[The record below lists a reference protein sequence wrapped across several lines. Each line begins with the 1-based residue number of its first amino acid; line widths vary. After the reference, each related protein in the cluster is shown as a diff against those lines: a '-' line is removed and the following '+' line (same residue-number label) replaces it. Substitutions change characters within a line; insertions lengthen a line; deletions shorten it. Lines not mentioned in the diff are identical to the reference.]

1 MKRLQNSKL
10 LRILAVAMV
19 VAIVGGGW
27 VLYGLEKA
35 DQAGIEVTTARPVNA
50 QVLDQTKITTAAKKA
65 MPSVVAVAS
74 TKEAKV
80 NPLQQNPFFDD
91 PFFRRFFGD
100 MPEQQ
105 RKQPQHGL
113 GSGVIVRQE
122 GDEAYILTNA
132 HVIAQADDIKVTL
145 YDDREMKAEV
155 IGVDEGSDVGVLK
168 IKAKDLPVLPLA
180 DSDKAEVGNIVL
192 AIGSPFGLGNTVT
205 MGIISA
211 KGRADLTITDYAD
224 FIQTDAAINPGNSG
238 GALIDL
244 DGDLVGINTAILS
257 RTGGYQG
264 IGFAIPSNLAR
275 RVMDSLA
282 KHGEI
287 VRGWLGVGI
296 QDIDEALA
304 EQLDL
309 KDNKG
314 VGITSVEPGSPAA
327 DAGLKQYDVIR
338 KVNGKAVN
346 SSRAL
351 RSIIGTTEPGET
363 VTLEVLSD
371 GETKELRAVLGKQ
384 PTDLAERGPDGAT
397 EILGG
402 VYAGDIT
409 PELRDHLQLPK
420 DARGVVIVKTDD
432 ERMESSMPLQPGDI
446 IIAVNRQGVTSVE
459 QAEKAIKAS
468 KRDNVLL
475 LIKRGRYNAF
485 ATVKR

>member
-1 MKRLQNSKL
+1 MKRLQNNKL

-35 DQAGIEVTTARPVNA
+35 DQAGIEVTTARPVSA
-50 QVLDQTKITTAAKKA
+50 QVIDQTKITTAAKKA

-74 TKEAKV
+74 TKEVVV

-244 DGDLVGINTAILS
+244 DGDLVGIHRFRN
-257 RTGGYQG
+257 
-264 IGFAIPSNLAR
+264 
-275 RVMDSLA
+275 
-282 KHGEI
+282 
-287 VRGWLGVGI
+287 
-296 QDIDEALA
+296 
-304 EQLDL
+304 
-309 KDNKG
+309 
-314 VGITSVEPGSPAA
+314 SVESGP
-327 DAGLKQYDVIR
+327 
-338 KVNGKAVN
+338 
-346 SSRAL
+346 SR
-351 RSIIGTTEPGET
+351 
-363 VTLEVLSD
+363 D
-371 GETKELRAVLGKQ
+371 G
-384 PTDLAERGPDGAT
+384 
-397 EILGG
+397 
-402 VYAGDIT
+402 
-409 PELRDHLQLPK
+409 
-420 DARGVVIVKTDD
+420 
-432 ERMESSMPLQPGDI
+432 
-446 IIAVNRQGVTSVE
+446 
-459 QAEKAIKAS
+459 
-468 KRDNVLL
+468 
-475 LIKRGRYNAF
+475 
-485 ATVKR
+485 